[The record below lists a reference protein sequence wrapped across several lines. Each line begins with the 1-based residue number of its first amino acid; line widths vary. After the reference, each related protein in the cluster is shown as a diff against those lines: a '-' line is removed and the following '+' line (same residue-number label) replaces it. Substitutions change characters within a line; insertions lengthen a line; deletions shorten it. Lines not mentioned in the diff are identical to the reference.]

1 MIAAIIPALNEEA
14 AIEKVVKETRKFAGK
29 VIVVSDGSTDRTAE
43 KAEKAGAIVLANSAN
58 MGKGFA
64 SRIGVKKALEFNPEI
79 IVLIDADLQHD
90 PREIPKMVRELKE
103 KKLDL
108 VLGARIGKKGMPKT
122 KTIGNALIDF
132 LIRIFYGINLKDS
145 QCGFKAI
152 KKEALQKIMWNSN
165 DYGMETE
172 IAARIAKNKLK
183 FKEVPIKTAYN
194 DKYKGTSVIDG
205 IKIFLNIIWWRI
217 FI

>member
-1 MIAAIIPALNEEA
+1 LITAVIPALNEEA
-14 AIEKVVKETRKFAGK
+14 TIEKVVKETKRYANK
-29 VIVVSDGSTDRTAE
+29 VIVVSDGSTDRTKE
-43 KAEKAGAIVLANSAN
+43 KAKAASAIVLVNSAN
-58 MGKGFA
+58 MGKGFS
-64 SRIGVKKALEFNPEI
+64 SRVGVKKALEFNPEI

-90 PREIPKMVRELKE
+90 PKDIPEMVRELKE
-103 KKLDL
+103 KKLDI
-108 VLGARIGKKGMPKT
+108 VLGARIQKKGMPKT
-122 KTIGNALIDF
+122 KTIGNTLIDF

-152 KKEALQKIMWNSN
+152 KKDALKKIMWYSN

-183 FKEVPIKTAYN
+183 FKEVSIKTAYN
-194 DKYKGTSVIDG
+194 DKYKGTNIIDG